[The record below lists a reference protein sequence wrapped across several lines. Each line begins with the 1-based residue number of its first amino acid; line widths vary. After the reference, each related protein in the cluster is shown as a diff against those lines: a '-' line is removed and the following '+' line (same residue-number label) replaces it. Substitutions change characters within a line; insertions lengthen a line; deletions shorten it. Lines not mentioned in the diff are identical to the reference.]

1 MNKEDMEQLAE
12 MVLAIKYDI
21 IGAKYFLDEMLEKV
35 RNNLDEVTDET

>member
-1 MNKEDMEQLAE
+1 MSKEELEQLAE

-21 IGAKYFLDEMLEKV
+21 IGARYYLDEMLEKV